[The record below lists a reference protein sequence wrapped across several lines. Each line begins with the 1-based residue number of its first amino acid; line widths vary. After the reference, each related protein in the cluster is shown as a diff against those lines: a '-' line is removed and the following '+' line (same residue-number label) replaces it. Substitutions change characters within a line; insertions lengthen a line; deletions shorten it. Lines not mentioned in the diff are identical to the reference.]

1 MQRGNV
7 FYTNNINTINND
19 LVFRDSITDGSIG
32 YIDRITTEID
42 PYTGFSAEITITDKN
57 FYDKII
63 DLYTNGGRGA
73 VHVTPRKYQIKK
85 VVANPSK
92 NATTVIFMDGEVVV
106 VKKSPDDPEADI
118 FSVVAYAVAK
128 RIYGSNSAF
137 KREVVEHLELIDKDF
152 DKAMKQAT
160 DEDLIN
166 IFKKFADG
174 IRNKHA
180 KMKEALEEDNDEA

>member
-1 MQRGNV
+1 MKTIDPNV
-7 FYTNNINTINND
+7 YYDSYTTTNND
-19 LVFRDSITDGSIG
+19 LVFRGSATSNSIG
-32 YIDRITTEID
+32 CIDRISTMID
-42 PYTGFSAEITITDKN
+42 PFEGFSAEITITDKN
-57 FYDKII
+57 FYDQIG
-63 DLYTNGGRGA
+63 DLYMNGGREA

-137 KREVVEHLELIDKDF
+137 KREVVEHLEFIDKDLE
-152 DKAMKQAT
+152 KVLNRTAVK
-160 DEDLIN
+160 EIN
-166 IFKKFADG
+166 SAL
-174 IRNKHA
+174 RSVA
-180 KMKEALEEDNDEA
+180 EALKKGGKK